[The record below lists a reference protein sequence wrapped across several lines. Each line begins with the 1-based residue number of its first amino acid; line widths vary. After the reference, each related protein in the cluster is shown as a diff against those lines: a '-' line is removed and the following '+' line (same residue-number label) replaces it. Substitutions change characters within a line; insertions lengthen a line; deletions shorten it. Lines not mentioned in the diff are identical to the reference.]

1 VQNNAG
7 FIQFAYLAVA
17 VLVLG
22 LGLFYKFYGSAL
34 LKPRSDDL
42 KFLRAPKMLELSE
55 LIDSEYKNSMLWG
68 SYRSGLYFGMR
79 TR

>member
-1 VQNNAG
+1 MLSGEHVAS
-7 FIQFAYLAVA
+7 AV

-22 LGLFYKFYGSAL
+22 ALAYIVYKKKDDIFRPAGLT
-34 LKPRSDDL
+34 P
-42 KFLRAPKMLELSE
+42 LRAPKMVDNPEFSGQYAN
-55 LIDSEYKNSMLWG
+55 DMLWG